1 LLSGA
6 DPMTEDELSE
16 ANGLV
21 AHFYRARK
29 QAAPHAT
36 LFAIQRR
43 LLVLG
48 VTLRS
53 PVDAPDPH
61 APDGGQAMAQVA

>member
-1 LLSGA
+1 
-6 DPMTEDELSE
+6 MTEDELTE

-21 AHFYRARK
+21 AHFYRAK
-29 QAAPHAT
+29 KNGAPHAT

-43 LLVLG
+43 LMVLG
-48 VTLRS
+48 VTLNK

-61 APDGGQAMAQVA
+61 APPGGQSIAVAA